1 MKKHTYR
8 LIACLLAAVML
19 LSVLPAAFAEDAEHA
34 PAAGDRLWEDIIA
47 LRDGVKKRDG
57 VPAEAVFAA
66 ISDDVYALVE
76 ASGTAREGSLLA
88 NGDFI
93 RWIDDETGISCCY
106 SPALEADK
114 AGARAGYRAPQVL
127 TLDDIPAAA
136 ATRGGGP
143 SAWNIGLIQPCWES
157 SSHYAD
163 SSFTSYSPYYLQQ
176 ANALA
181 AATGGSVIRYA
192 MESATA
198 DTIAYALENCGFVI
212 FDSHGG
218 TDYASGDDCTSRA
231 NTSYLWLY
239 AGTSSMTAI
248 QALLDPQDYQ
258 ATHTGEYSTYSDVV
272 YSGDLYGVNGT
283 VLANHMSG
291 SAPHNMLYMG
301 ICLGMATDGMFAP
314 LREKGVEVV
323 YGYSQSVT
331 FAAEKEYMLSIT
343 GSLLDDRNV
352 AEAVAAAKN
361 SVGICDPYESN
372 YPAYPIV
379 VSSEDTYPGQGH
391 VDAEQSVF
399 STWRLIEPHT
409 VTLNITNP
417 ECGGATV
424 DAYDITTTPIAGYYP
439 AEVSVTAGDGTVSVS
454 GTHIYV
460 HCTTDVTVSITFA
473 PKPQVTLTFAGIDC
487 APITGT
493 ADDIATLPHPTSPYD
508 GYDFVGW
515 TETPVATHEATPGV
529 TESFLQPGTRY
540 ALPYTDVTLH
550 ALYRHV
556 DHNGTPSVDRYIRVT
571 DERMLREGGSFLIA
585 VNPYYTSTAYVFNG
599 GLASPNVNENDKTF
613 SFLDA
618 SCNAIASNGATDACA
633 VQIAPIE
640 GTKYYGMRLQDGAGK
655 YFGNLGSSATLSTR
669 DVSKGPYPT
678 KIDIVS
684 SSGGYFVRI
693 YNAEGTN
700 TYYFCFYVHSTSSTY
715 TEKFCFQSSS
725 NYMSGDGRY
734 SVALYKKV
742 DGVDGT
748 LLYTGAPIV
757 CDHANAVGTPTAP
770 TCTEAGFTTFLC
782 PTCGYKWVAAG
793 ESATGHSYVAT
804 VIAPTATEQGYTS
817 HTCTVCGDTYVDTY
831 TDPFGI
837 EYQVTYSI
845 LGRLSEP
852 VAVNSFLGT
861 TLPTTDIVP
870 AGYTFAGWSRTELL
884 SEVTSAGLL
893 TGTFQPSADTT
904 LYAVYVRSEFFA
916 GNGDYVK
923 VTADPGVWNGK
934 YLIVC
939 ESNSIA
945 FNGDFATTVS
955 ALNKSGNY
963 FAVTLSDNR
972 VVPSGDVTATDL
984 DNAAVNIAPVSGTS
998 YYTVKTVKNVVIGS
1012 TGSTSGSINS
1022 TAPNNTISFDSGVVT
1037 IANSSGSN
1045 TFYFTFNSAS
1055 SSNRFAFWKVTTNT
1069 RVISLYQKDNGHTV
1083 NYYTTAPDVTG
1094 CAHASVREDVTAAT
1108 CLAGGFTTCT
1118 CLNCGESWTRD
1129 EVAALGH
1136 DYDGGVVTSPTQEA
1150 FGYTTYTCSR
1160 CGESYQ
1166 DNFTGID
1173 YQITYSVVGVDREP
1187 VTVNGYV
1194 GTTLPAV
1201 CDPVEGYA
1209 FAGWSASPI
1218 DPESTTAELLEG
1230 TYYPTEDATVYAVYA
1245 RTEAETVWYC
1255 TVPDCLVIR
1264 SAALILNGK
1273 LDLAFTAQVSA
1284 KYTNVRMVFEGPNGA
1299 DTVTDYEVK
1308 DGKYVFAYTG
1318 ITPQCVGDEIT
1329 ATLYA
1334 TANGVSSAVSI
1345 ENYSVRRYCAN
1356 LLATETISPALR
1368 ALLSD
1373 LLAYGA
1379 AAQTYMN
1386 YREDALVTEG
1396 MENAAYSTFTAL
1408 TGCGAAFDGEADANV
1423 YWLSAGLTLTD
1434 SVDMALRFRADSVDG
1449 LIVYLSVGGREEVLT
1464 DFTLADGEEDV
1475 YVITICDISAED
1487 YGAIV
1492 SAVFER
1498 DATQIGNALTYS
1510 VNAYVQAKQNDGNE
1524 SLAALVR
1531 ALYNYGVSAAAYAG
1545 AE

>member
-19 LSVLPAAFAEDAEHA
+19 LSVLPASFAEDAEHA
-34 PAAGDRLWEDIIA
+34 PAAGDLLWEQILA

-57 VPAEAVFAA
+57 APSEADFAA
-66 ISDDVYALVE
+66 ISADVYALVE

-127 TLDDIPAAA
+127 TLDDVPAAA
-136 ATRGGGP
+136 VTRGGGP

-181 AATGGSVIRYA
+181 AATGGSVVRYA

-198 DTIAYALENCGFVI
+198 DTIASALESCGFVI

-343 GSLLDDRNV
+343 GSLLDDKNV

-361 SVGICDPYESN
+361 SVGICDPYESD

-379 VSSEDTYPGQGH
+379 VSSEDSYPGQGR
-391 VDAEQSVF
+391 VDAPQTVN

-409 VTLNITNP
+409 VTVNITNP
-417 ECGGATV
+417 ECGGASV
-424 DAYDITTTPIAGYYP
+424 DAYDITTTPISGYYP
-439 AEVSVTAGDGTVSVS
+439 AEVTVTAGDGTVTVS

-473 PKPQVTLTFAGIDC
+473 PKPQVTLSFSGINC

-529 TESFLQPGTRY
+529 TEPCLQPGTRY
-540 ALPYTDVTLH
+540 ALPYTDVTLY
-550 ALYRHV
+550 ALFRHI

-571 DERMLREGGSFLIA
+571 NAAMLQESGSYLIA

-599 GLASPNVNENDKTF
+599 GLAAPNVNENDKTF
-613 SFLDA
+613 SFLDS

-633 VQIAPIE
+633 VQIEPIE
-640 GTKYYGMRLQDGAGK
+640 GTAYYGMRLQDGAGK

-669 DVSKGPYPT
+669 DVGKGPYLT

-684 SSGGYFVRI
+684 SSSGYFVRI

-715 TEKFCFQSSS
+715 TEKFCFQSAS
-725 NYMSGDGRY
+725 NYSSGDGRY

-742 DGVDGT
+742 AGVDGT
-748 LLYTGAPIV
+748 LLYTGTPIV
-757 CDHANAVGTPTAP
+757 CDHENAAGTPTAP
-770 TCTEAGFTTFLC
+770 TCTEAGFTTYLC

-793 ESATGHSYVAT
+793 ESATGHSYVST
-804 VIAPTATEQGYTS
+804 VIAPTATEHGYTS

-845 LGRLSEP
+845 LGHLSEP

-870 AGYTFAGWSRTELL
+870 AGYTFAGWSRTEILN
-884 SEVTSAGLL
+884 EVTSAGIL
-893 TGTFQPSADTT
+893 TGTFKPTADTT

-923 VTADPGVWNGK
+923 VTSDAALQNGK
-934 YLIVC
+934 TLIVY
-939 ESNSIA
+939 EDGGIA
-945 FNGDFATTVS
+945 FNGSFASTST
-955 ALNKSGNY
+955 ALNKAGNY
-963 FAVTLSDNR
+963 ISVSISGGRIEASNEVEAAAVTFSK
-972 VVPSGDVTATDL
+972 
-984 DNAAVNIAPVSGTS
+984 ISGTN
-998 YYTVKTVKNVVIGS
+998 YYSILLPCSKYMGS
-1012 TGSTSGSINS
+1012 TGSGTGINVNAS
-1022 TAPNNTISFDSGVVT
+1022 TVYQNSVTISSGT
-1037 IANSSGSN
+1037 AAIANVSGN
-1045 TFYFTFNSAS
+1045 NIYNFLYNSGS
-1055 SSNRFAFWKVTTNT
+1055 SSNRFAYYNPSNSTSHAVA
-1069 RVISLYQKDNGHTV
+1069 LYQKDNGHTV
-1083 NYYTTAPDVTG
+1083 NYYITAPDVAG
-1094 CAHASVREDVTAAT
+1094 CTHANVREDVTAAT
-1108 CLAGGFTTCT
+1108 CTEAGFTTCT
-1118 CLNCGESWTRD
+1118 CLNCGEAWTSA

-1136 DYDGGVVTSPTQEA
+1136 DYDDGVVTPPTQEA
-1150 FGYTTYTCSR
+1150 FGYTTYTCGR

-1166 DNFTGID
+1166 TDFTGLD
-1173 YQITYSVVGVDREP
+1173 YQITCNVVGVDREP
-1187 VTVNGYV
+1187 VTVNGYA
-1194 GTTLPAV
+1194 GTTLPAA

-1218 DPESTTAELLEG
+1218 NPESTEAALIEG
-1230 TYYPTEDATVYAVYA
+1230 VYYPTEDATVYAVYA
-1245 RTEAETVWYC
+1245 RTEDETTYYT
-1255 TVPDCLVIR
+1255 TVPDCFVIR
-1264 SAALILNGK
+1264 SAALVLNGR
-1273 LDLAFTAQVSA
+1273 LDLVFTAQVSA
-1284 KYTNVRMVFEGPNGA
+1284 NYSNVRMVFAGPNGT
-1299 DTVTDYEVK
+1299 DTLEDYAVK
-1308 DGKYVFAYTG
+1308 DGKYVFTYRG
-1318 ITPQCVGDEIT
+1318 ITPQCIGDEIT
-1329 ATLYA
+1329 ATLCA
-1334 TANGVSSAVSI
+1334 SANGETVRVSI
-1345 ENYSVRRYCAN
+1345 ENYSVKRYCTN
-1356 LLATETISPALR
+1356 LLADETISAELR

-1373 LLAYGA
+1373 LLAYGE

-1386 YREDALVTEG
+1386 YRTDAPVTAG
-1396 MENAAYSTFTAL
+1396 VENTAYSTFTEL
-1408 TGCGAAFDGEADANV
+1408 TGCGAAFDGETNENV

-1434 SVDMALRFRADSVDG
+1434 SVDIAVRFRADTVDG
-1449 LIVYLSVGGREEVLT
+1449 LTVYITGCGRADILT
-1464 DFTLADGEEDV
+1464 EFTLAAGETDV
-1475 YVITICDISAED
+1475 YEIVLADIGAEY
-1487 YGAIV
+1487 YGDTV
-1492 SAVFER
+1492 EFVFER
-1498 DATQIGNALTYS
+1498 DSEQVGSTLTYS
-1510 VNAYVQAKQNDGNE
+1510 VSAYVQAKQNDSNAA
-1524 SLAALVR
+1524 LAALVR
-1531 ALYNYGVSAAAYAG
+1531 ALYNYSASAADYLAA
-1545 AE
+1545 AA